1 MSNIEY
7 LYRYTSL
14 ESLAL
19 ILKSRQIR
27 LNPLD
32 KMDDLQEQKTADV
45 ENLGKFVF
53 ISSWTE
59 ESDES
64 IPMWRMYTDP
74 RAGVRI
80 KMRKNPFVWHGT
92 KGSIPCSQSAGRGI
106 FISSS
111 LESTDLLDIATAA
124 SWLRP
129 YLCVVQMCNC
139 FLSSDEG
146 RNSLSI
152 SNQALNRYWSTVII
166 PLGLHI
172 HNEACDAFAFKLRI
186 ALCAKSI
193 AYFLFIINVI
203 VFHSQGKLMILKIKN
218 PALKGKINQ
227 YA

>member
-74 RAGVRI
+74 RAGVHLCGMEQRVQI
-80 KMRKNPFVWHGT
+80 
-92 KGSIPCSQSAGRGI
+92 
-106 FISSS
+106 
-111 LESTDLLDIATAA
+111 LLKK
-124 SWLRP
+124 P
-129 YLCVVQMCNC
+129 
-139 FLSSDEG
+139 
-146 RNSLSI
+146 
-152 SNQALNRYWSTVII
+152 
-166 PLGLHI
+166 
-172 HNEACDAFAFKLRI
+172 ACKQQI
-186 ALCAKSI
+186 
-193 AYFLFIINVI
+193 
-203 VFHSQGKLMILKIKN
+203 
-218 PALKGKINQ
+218 
-227 YA
+227 

>member
-64 IPMWRMYTDP
+64 IPMC
-74 RAGVRI
+74 
-80 KMRKNPFVWHGT
+80 RK
-92 KGSIPCSQSAGRGI
+92 QGI
-106 FISSS
+106 NKV
-111 LESTDLLDIATAA
+111 EK
-124 SWLRP
+124 P
-129 YLCVVQMCNC
+129 
-139 FLSSDEG
+139 
-146 RNSLSI
+146 
-152 SNQALNRYWSTVII
+152 
-166 PLGLHI
+166 
-172 HNEACDAFAFKLRI
+172 
-186 ALCAKSI
+186 
-193 AYFLFIINVI
+193 
-203 VFHSQGKLMILKIKN
+203 
-218 PALKGKINQ
+218 
-227 YA
+227 